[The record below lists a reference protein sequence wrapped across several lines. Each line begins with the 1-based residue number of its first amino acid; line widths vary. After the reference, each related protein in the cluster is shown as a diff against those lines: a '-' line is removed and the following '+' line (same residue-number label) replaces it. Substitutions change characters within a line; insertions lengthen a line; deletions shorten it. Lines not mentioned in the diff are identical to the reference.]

1 MFIVSLI
8 AKEKITAE
16 QEKLTIGPKEN
27 KVTEGKRIWKIV
39 NITMSVLIALTIIGL
54 WIHFS

>member
-16 QEKLTIGPKEN
+16 QEKLTIGYKKDKE
-27 KVTEGKRIWKIV
+27 VEGKRIWKVV
-39 NITMSVLIALTIIGL
+39 NIIMSVLIALTIIGF